1 MKYLQEGNFIKFDG
15 HPGVDL
21 GIGDVVHLSGNN
33 EVNRADSA
41 SGSTAY
47 PAIGLVFEYDRNMD
61 IVTVV
66 TDGVLSDAVTGGWT
80 YGQRIYL
87 GTDGTLT
94 NTKPSDVGTIVQL
107 IGVAK
112 NATDLLLNINSE
124 AVVN

>member
-1 MKYLQEGNFIKFDG
+1 MKYLQEGNFIKFDKDS
-15 HPGVDL
+15 GVDL
-21 GIGDVVHLSGNN
+21 GIGNVVYLSANDK
-33 EVNRADSA
+33 VNKASSA

-47 PAIGLVFEYDRNMD
+47 PAIGLIFEYDPNMD

-66 TDGVLSDAVTGGWT
+66 TDGVLSDVVTGGWT
-80 YGQRIYL
+80 YGERIYL

-94 NTKPSDVGTIVQL
+94 NIKPSSLGTIVQL

-124 AVVN
+124 VKVN